1 MVFPF
6 KSVEDFKILIDEEH
20 ELFRKAVRE
29 FVENT
34 VMPRWQEIEQTN
46 QIPKEIFDAMR
57 EQGLFGVGFPE
68 ELDGQGGGQLMTAIL
83 MEEIARAVPSLAVAF
98 GVNHLFGIPIL
109 LFGSD
114 DLKKKYIPPVARGE
128 KFGAHA
134 NTEPGAG
141 SDVANISTRAKKVND
156 HYVISGRKV
165 FISGAEKAD
174 YFIVSARTVPI
185 EEAVNK
191 VGKRWW
197 GITVFV
203 VERDWPGVKIGQ
215 QFKVM
220 GMRGEQPYEVIL
232 DEVKVPA
239 ENVVGKENEGFKVV
253 VTTYDHT
260 RIGIAAQAVGIAQA
274 TFEKALNYALQR
286 ETFGQPLI
294 AHEMIIQKLADMY
307 IKLEAARLLTYWA
320 ASLADQKRP
329 EFVIASS
336 LAKAFATEAAEWI
349 ARQAIQIHGGYG
361 VDTEAGVERYLRDA
375 IITTIYEGTN
385 EIQRLTIVRQLVRQA
400 FGLKI

>member
-1 MVFPF
+1 VVFPF
-6 KSVEDFKILIDEEH
+6 KSVEDFKILITEEH
-20 ELFRKAVRE
+20 ELFRKSVRE

-34 VMPRWQEIEQTN
+34 IMPRWQEIERTN
-46 QIPKEIFDAMR
+46 QIPREIFDAMR
-57 EQGLFGVGFPE
+57 EQGLFGIGFPE
-68 ELDGQGGGQLMTAIL
+68 ELGGQGGGQLMTAML
-83 MEEIARAVPSLAVAF
+83 MEEIARAVPSLSVAF
-98 GVNHLFGIPIL
+98 GVNHLFGVPIL

-114 DLKKKYIPPVARGE
+114 YLKKKYIPPIARGE

-141 SDVANISTRAKKVND
+141 SDVAGIQSKARRVND
-156 HYVISGRKV
+156 HYIVNARKV

-174 YFIVSARTVPI
+174 YFVVSARTVPI
-185 EEAVNK
+185 EQAVK
-191 VGKRWW
+191 EGKRWW

-203 VERDWPGVKIGQ
+203 VERDWPGVKVGQ

-220 GMRGEQPYEVIL
+220 GMRGEQPYEVVL
-232 DEVKVPA
+232 EDVKVPA
-239 ENVVGKENEGFKVV
+239 ENVVGPENEGFKVV
-253 VTTYDHT
+253 VSTYDYT
-260 RIGIAAQAVGIAQA
+260 RIGIAAQAVGIAQGA
-274 TFEKALNYALQR
+274 FEKAINYALQR
-286 ETFGQPLI
+286 EAFGQPLV
-294 AHEMIIQKLADMY
+294 AQEMIIEKLADMY
-307 IKLEAARLLTYWA
+307 MKLEAARLLTYWA
-320 ASLADQKRP
+320 ASLADQGRS
-329 EFVIASS
+329 EFIIAAS

-361 VDTEAGVERYLRDA
+361 VDTEMGVERYLRDA